1 MIDLEMAISF
11 VERTAGGAV
20 DKASREHFRMA
31 LDALGRPH
39 TTIPTFHV
47 AGTNGKGA
55 VSMMLT
61 NGIIASGYSVGTYMS
76 PFVYDIRERWLVNG
90 TPVNEEDFIR
100 ATIKVMDAVLTIEQG
115 KPSVSTF
122 EIKTLVA
129 FALFDMLKLD
139 YVVLEVGIGGLL
151 DATNVIPPPLAA
163 IVTSIG
169 FDHVEL
175 LGPTIEDIAMQK
187 AGIIKPGTGIVVC
200 GDSNP
205 NVQAIVSRSASNAK
219 SPVQFPQPVTT
230 KMLALPGEHQRMN
243 AAVALAAL
251 EHRFGSLAESVV
263 DSVLGTTL
271 PGRFESRLIDGRN
284 VIFDGAHNQ
293 AAARALASAIRERCP
308 GGCVTLVV
316 AHSGNHDCAGFGS
329 ELLDVIDNVIVTT
342 TPFRPQPPDATAAFY
357 ASMNK
362 NVRVITQAAAALRHA
377 VDITDQGK
385 DVVVCGSFYL
395 ASSFRDFLKSSS

>member
-1 MIDLEMAISF
+1 MIDLEQAIAF

-20 DKASREHFRMA
+20 DKASREHFRLA
-31 LDALGRPH
+31 LEALGRPH
-39 TTIPTFHV
+39 ATIPTFHV

-61 NGIIASGYSVGTYMS
+61 NGIKAAGHSVGTYMS

-90 TPVNEEDFIR
+90 KPVDEADFIN
-100 ATIKVMDAVLTIEQG
+100 ATTKVMDVILNIEQG

-129 FALFDMLKLD
+129 FVLFEMLKLD

-151 DATNVIPPPLAA
+151 DATNVIPPPIAA
-163 IVTSIG
+163 IITSIG

-175 LGPTIEDIAMQK
+175 LGPTIKDIAIQK

-200 GDSNP
+200 GDRNP
-205 NVQAIVSRSASNAK
+205 SVQDVVSKCAMDANTSVK
-219 SPVQFPQPVTT
+219 FPAAVTS

-243 AAVALAAL
+243 AAVALSAL
-251 EHRFGSLAESVV
+251 EHRFGALSECVV

-271 PGRFESRLIDGRN
+271 PGRFESKVVDGRT

-293 AAARALASAIRERCP
+293 AAARGLSSAIKERCP
-308 GGCVTLVV
+308 EGRVTLVV
-316 AHSGNHDCAGFGS
+316 AHSGNHDSAGFGS
-329 ELLDVIDNVIVTT
+329 ELMNVVDNVIITT
-342 TPFRPQPPDATAAFY
+342 TPFRPQQPEATAAFY

-362 NVRVITQAAAALRHA
+362 SVTVVPDTSAAIQHA
-377 VDITDQGK
+377 IRMTGHGK
-385 DVVVCGSFYL
+385 AIVVCGSFYL
-395 ASSFRDFLKSSS
+395 SSSFQDI

>member
-1 MIDLEMAISF
+1 MNDLEQAIAF

-31 LDALGRPH
+31 LDRLGHPH

-61 NGIIASGYSVGTYMS
+61 NGIKAAGHSVGTYMS

-90 TPVNEEDFIR
+90 KPVDEADFIN
-100 ATIKVMDAVLTIEQG
+100 ATTKVMDVILNIEQG

-129 FALFDMLKLD
+129 FVLFEMLKLD

-151 DATNVIPPPLAA
+151 DATNVIPPPIAA
-163 IVTSIG
+163 IITSIG

-175 LGPTIEDIAMQK
+175 LGPTIKDIAIQK

-200 GDSNP
+200 GDRNP
-205 NVQAIVSRSASNAK
+205 SVQAVVSKCAMDANTSVK
-219 SPVQFPQPVTT
+219 FPDAVTS
-230 KMLALPGEHQRMN
+230 KKLALPGEHQRMN
-243 AAVALAAL
+243 AAVALSAL
-251 EHRFGSLAESVV
+251 EHRFGVLSECVV

-271 PGRFESRLIDGRN
+271 PGRFESKVVDGRT

-293 AAARALASAIRERCP
+293 AAARGLSSAIKERCP
-308 GGCVTLVV
+308 EGRVTLVV
-316 AHSGNHDCAGFGS
+316 AHSGNHDSAGFGS
-329 ELLDVIDNVIVTT
+329 ELMNVVDNVIITT
-342 TPFRPQPPDATAAFY
+342 TPFRPQQPEETAAFY

-362 NVRVITQAAAALRHA
+362 SVTVVPDTSAAIQRAIDL
-377 VDITDQGK
+377 TDHGK
-385 DVVVCGSFYL
+385 SIVVCGSFYL
-395 ASSFRDFLKSSS
+395 ASSFQDI

>member
-1 MIDLEMAISF
+1 MIDLEQAIAF

-20 DKASREHFRMA
+20 DKASREHFRLA
-31 LDALGRPH
+31 LEALGRPH
-39 TTIPTFHV
+39 ATIPTFHV

-61 NGIIASGYSVGTYMS
+61 NGIKASGHSVGTYMS

-90 TPVNEEDFIR
+90 KPVDEADFIN
-100 ATIKVMDAVLTIEQG
+100 ATTKVMDVILNIEQG

-129 FALFDMLKLD
+129 FVLFEMLKLD

-151 DATNVIPPPLAA
+151 DATNVIPPPIAA
-163 IVTSIG
+163 IITSIG

-175 LGPTIEDIAMQK
+175 LGPTLEDIAIQK

-200 GDSNP
+200 GDRNP
-205 NVQAIVSRSASNAK
+205 SVQDVVSKCAMDANTSVK
-219 SPVQFPQPVTT
+219 FPDAVTS

-243 AAVALAAL
+243 AAVALSAL
-251 EHRFGSLAESVV
+251 EHRFGALSECVV

-271 PGRFESRLIDGRN
+271 PGRFESKVVDGRT

-293 AAARALASAIRERCP
+293 AAARGLSSAIKERCP
-308 GGCVTLVV
+308 EGRVTLVV
-316 AHSGNHDCAGFGS
+316 AHSGNHDSAGFGS
-329 ELLDVIDNVIVTT
+329 ELMNVVDNVIITT
-342 TPFRPQPPDATAAFY
+342 TPFRPQQPEATAAFY

-362 NVRVITQAAAALRHA
+362 SVTVVPDTSAAIQRAIDL
-377 VDITDQGK
+377 TDHGK
-385 DVVVCGSFYL
+385 SIVVCGSFYL
-395 ASSFRDFLKSSS
+395 ASSFQDI

>member
-1 MIDLEMAISF
+1 MIDLEQAIAF

-20 DKASREHFRMA
+20 DKASREHFRLA
-31 LDALGRPH
+31 LEALGRPH
-39 TTIPTFHV
+39 ATIPTFHV

-61 NGIIASGYSVGTYMS
+61 NGIKASGHSVGTYMS

-90 TPVNEEDFIR
+90 KPVDVADFIN
-100 ATIKVMDAVLTIEQG
+100 ATTKVMDVILDIEQG

-129 FALFDMLKLD
+129 FVLFEMLKLD

-151 DATNVIPPPLAA
+151 DATNVIPPPIAA
-163 IVTSIG
+163 IITSIG

-175 LGPTIEDIAMQK
+175 LGPTIEDIAIQK

-200 GDSNP
+200 GDRNP
-205 NVQAIVSRSASNAK
+205 SVQDVVSKCASDTNTQVKLPDA
-219 SPVQFPQPVTT
+219 VTS

-243 AAVALAAL
+243 AAVALSAL
-251 EHRFGSLAESVV
+251 EHRFGVLSECVV

-271 PGRFESRLIDGRN
+271 PGRFESKVVDGRT

-293 AAARALASAIRERCP
+293 AAARGLSSAIKERCP
-308 GGCVTLVV
+308 EGRVTLVV
-316 AHSGNHDCAGFGS
+316 AHSGNHDSAGFGS
-329 ELLDVIDNVIVTT
+329 ELMNVVDNVIITT
-342 TPFRPQPPDATAAFY
+342 TPFRPQQPEATAAFY

-362 NVRVITQAAAALRHA
+362 SVTVVPDTSAAIQHA
-377 VDITDQGK
+377 IRMTGHGK
-385 DVVVCGSFYL
+385 AIVVCGSFYL
-395 ASSFRDFLKSSS
+395 ASSFQDI